1 MSKTLKNQL
10 VLDKYREMVHELYEE
25 PETDITVGTFD
36 NTEQIELQPRR
47 KQKKNDTPKRKK

>member
-1 MSKTLKNQL
+1 MPKTLKNQL

-25 PETDITVGTFD
+25 PETDITVGTFN

-47 KQKKNDTPKRKK
+47 NKKNDTPKRKK

>member
-1 MSKTLKNQL
+1 MPKTLKNQL

-25 PETDITVGTFD
+25 PETDITVGTFN

-47 KQKKNDTPKRKK
+47 NKKNDTPKRQK

>member
-1 MSKTLKNQL
+1 MPKTLKNQL
-10 VLDKYREMVHELYEE
+10 VFDKYREMVHELYEE

-47 KQKKNDTPKRKK
+47 K